1 MAMMS
6 FDGYIIYAIHL
17 HYVLDGAQYIWQGF
31 LMLLEE
37 FYSKKIHHQ
46 THQQM
51 TLNILYT
58 KINPFKT
65 YF

>member
-1 MAMMS
+1 
-6 FDGYIIYAIHL
+6 
-17 HYVLDGAQYIWQGF
+17 
-31 LMLLEE
+31 MLLEDP
-37 FYSKKIHHQ
+37 YNKKIHHQ

>member
-6 FDGYIIYAIHL
+6 FDGYIMYAIHQ
-17 HYVLDGAQYIWQGF
+17 HYVLNGAQYIQQGF

-46 THQQM
+46 THQ
-51 TLNILYT
+51 
-58 KINPFKT
+58 
-65 YF
+65 